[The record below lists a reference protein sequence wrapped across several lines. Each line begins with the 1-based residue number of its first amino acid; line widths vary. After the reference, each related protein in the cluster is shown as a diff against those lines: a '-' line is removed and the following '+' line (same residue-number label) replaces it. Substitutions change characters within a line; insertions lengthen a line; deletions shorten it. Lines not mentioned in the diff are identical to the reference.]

1 MGYKDEIKTILRDIW
16 GIQDRYFE
24 CNLCVR
30 DNQEQLRDFNAQTVK
45 ARLAFSRLFKYNE
58 TALIDMYITVWG
70 SIKYEFV
77 YNKISKTHQYYLHKF
92 IQAIV
97 TELQHDIKTEL
108 EQYKESLKKSA

>member
-24 CNLCVR
+24 CKLSIV

-45 ARLAFSRLFKYNE
+45 ARLEFSRLFKYNE
-58 TALIDMYITVWG
+58 TALVDLYVTVWG
-70 SIKYEFV
+70 SIKYEIV
-77 YNKISKTHQYYLHKF
+77 YNKISKTHQYYLHTF

-97 TELQHDIKTEL
+97 TELQHDIKTSL
-108 EQYKESLKKSA
+108 EQCKESLKKSA